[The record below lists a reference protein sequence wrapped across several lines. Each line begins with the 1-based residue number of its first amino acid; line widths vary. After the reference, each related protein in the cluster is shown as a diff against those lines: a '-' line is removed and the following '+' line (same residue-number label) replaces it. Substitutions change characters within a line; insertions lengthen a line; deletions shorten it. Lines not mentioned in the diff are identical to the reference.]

1 MIHILTIF
9 AQFAVRKMM
18 ASIFMLALTSGMAMA
33 QIPENAI
40 TRAVTAIDANI
51 LFIRH
56 ALAPGFGDPDH
67 FRLDDCMTQRNLDA
81 SGRQQARDIGAY
93 MRLHALTFDA
103 ILSSQWCRCRDTA
116 AEIALGPFDIFPGL
130 NSFFQNHADR
140 SETLALLDAKM
151 AEIKS
156 DQLVL
161 MVTHQV
167 VITAVTGITP
177 RSGGMIAFNSRTG
190 EALRVNLPP
199 E

>member
-1 MIHILTIF
+1 MIHFLTIF

-116 AEIALGPFDIFPGL
+116 AEIALSPFDIFPGL